1 MAIVIRMPEVLA
13 GAVEAVLSQ
22 WMMEEGSEVSVG
34 DTLAEI
40 ETEKANVDYQAEE
53 QGRLA
58 RVLVGPGDTVEV
70 GAPIAVFAAP
80 GDTDQDIDSALAAAG
95 ISPSGATPEPAM
107 TPPADVVV
115 EAPAAAP
122 QENPAPSP
130 AEPSPA
136 EAAPVPPLAG
146 GRIYASP
153 LVRKRAREVGI
164 DLSKV
169 TGTGPGG
176 RIVKKDLDAVAATGT
191 PAQRTPAQGTP
202 AQDVPTQ
209 DAPVLDSSA
218 PTTPAQPA
226 VPASAAMVSG
236 EAEYTD
242 RPHSGMRKAIARRLT
257 ESKTTVPHFYVSAD
271 CRVDKLLAARAEMN
285 EATGVKLSVN
295 DWVIKAVAKA
305 MLDVP
310 DANVIWRDDAL
321 RYFNRVDIAIAVSVT
336 GGLLTP
342 VLRGVE
348 SMSLTEIN
356 AQVNGLA
363 ARARDGKIT
372 QAEIEGGSFS
382 VSNLGMYGTDAFE
395 AILNP
400 PQSGILA
407 VGAARDAAVVE
418 KGALVAGK
426 VMTVNLSA
434 DHRAVDGALAA
445 EWMKAFR
452 HYVEHPLALLA

>member
-1 MAIVIRMPEVLA
+1 MAVVIRMPEVLA

-22 WMMEEGSEVSVG
+22 WMMQEGSDVSVG

-80 GDTDQDIDSALAAAG
+80 GDTDDDIDAALAAAG
-95 ISPSGATPEPAM
+95 IGQSVGQSGGASEPAATPAAPATDASAEASAPAPQDEPASSPAE
-107 TPPADVVV
+107 TPPAH
-115 EAPAAAP
+115 
-122 QENPAPSP
+122 SG
-130 AEPSPA
+130 
-136 EAAPVPPLAG
+136 PVPPVSG

-153 LVRKRAREVGI
+153 LVRKRAREAGI
-164 DLSKV
+164 DLTQV
-169 TGTGPGG
+169 MGTGPGG
-176 RIVKKDLDAVAATGT
+176 RIVKKDLEAMAAAGTSAPAAPAQAAPAPAPAGQAQVT
-191 PAQRTPAQGTP
+191 PA
-202 AQDVPTQ
+202 
-209 DAPVLDSSA
+209 
-218 PTTPAQPA
+218 PA
-226 VPASAAMVSG
+226 VSPGAMVSG
-236 EAEYTD
+236 DAEYTD

-271 CRVDKLLAARAEMN
+271 CRVEKLLAARAEMN

-310 DANVIWRDDAL
+310 EANVVWRDEAL
-321 RYFNRVDIAIAVSVT
+321 RYFNRVDIAIAVAVE

-348 SMSLTEIN
+348 SMSLAEIN
-356 AQVNGLA
+356 AQVNALA
-363 ARARDGKIT
+363 SKARDGKIT

-382 VSNLGMYGTDAFE
+382 ISNLGMYGTDAFQ

-418 KGALVAGK
+418 QGSLVAGT

-452 HYVEHPLALLA
+452 HYIEHPLALLA